1 VTAGEGSSGETASR
15 KRIAITGYGTLSA
28 LGIGADALRQ
38 GMAANTSGLKTIERF
53 DTTGYDTTFAAE
65 ITGFDPA
72 TVLDRKQA
80 RRMDRFTQFAMITA
94 REAVAM
100 ADLDVAASPERI
112 GVVVGSAFGGVET
125 FTNTVE
131 TLLTSGPRRV
141 SPFAVPMS
149 ISNMAPGMIAIDL
162 GSKGPAFAYASAFAS
177 SANAIGEA
185 MRMIQQGRADAMIAG
200 GSEAP
205 ITGIM
210 LAGFAAMKSLSENNA
225 DPAGAV
231 KPFDLHRD
239 GCALGEGAAMMVLED
254 WDHAQHRGATIIA
267 ELTGYGSTA
276 DAFHDVQ
283 IAPEGEGLSRAM
295 CLAIEESRLRPD
307 EIGYLNAHGTGTE
320 MNDAYETT
328 SIRNVFGESAPSL
341 PISSTKSRTGHLL
354 GAAGALEAIIA
365 LQAME
370 DGILPATLNLETPD
384 PECDLDYIPGTSRQ
398 AAITAVMS
406 NSMGFGGH
414 NVSLVFVKA

>member
-1 VTAGEGSSGETASR
+1 MTGGEGSSSETASR
-15 KRIAITGYGTLSA
+15 KRVAITGYGAISA
-28 LGIGADALRQ
+28 LGAGATALRQ
-38 GMAANTSGLKTIERF
+38 GMAANVSGLKSIERF

-80 RRMDRFTQFAMITA
+80 RRMDRFTQFAMIAA
-94 REAVAM
+94 REAVSM
-100 ADLDVAASPERI
+100 SGLDIAACRERA

-125 FTNTVE
+125 FSNAVE
-131 TLLTSGPRRV
+131 TLVKSGPRRI
-141 SPFAVPMS
+141 SPFAVPMT

-162 GSKGPAFAYASAFAS
+162 GSTGPAFAYASAFAS
-177 SANAIGEA
+177 AGNAIGEA

-205 ITGIM
+205 VTGIM
-210 LAGFAAMKSLSENNA
+210 LAGFSAMKSLSENNA

-239 GCALGEGAAMMVLED
+239 GCALGEGSAMLVLED
-254 WDHAQHRGATIIA
+254 WDHAQKRGATIVA
-267 ELTGYGSTA
+267 ELSGYGSTA
-276 DAFHDVQ
+276 DAYHDVR

-295 CLAIEESRLRPD
+295 RLALDESGLHPG
-307 EIGYLNAHGTGTE
+307 EIGYLNAHGTGTT

-328 SIRNVFGESAPSL
+328 SIKHVFGEAARSL

-354 GAAGALEAIIA
+354 GAAGALEAVIA
-365 LQAME
+365 IQAME
-370 DGILPATLNLETPD
+370 DSLLPTTLNLSIPD
-384 PECDLDYIPGTSRQ
+384 PECDLDYIPHSSRK
-398 AAITAVMS
+398 AAVHAVMS

-414 NVSLVFVKA
+414 NVSLIFTRP

>member
-1 VTAGEGSSGETASR
+1 V
-15 KRIAITGYGTLSA
+15 AITGYGVISA

-38 GMAANTSGLKTIERF
+38 GMGGTTSGLKTIERF

-72 TVLDRKQA
+72 SVLDRKQA
-80 RRMDRFTQFAMITA
+80 RRMDRYTQFAMIAA

-100 ADLDVAASPERI
+100 ASLDVAACPERT

-125 FTNTVE
+125 FTSTVD
-131 TLLTSGPRRV
+131 TLLNSGPRRV

-185 MRMIQQGRADAMIAG
+185 MRMIQQGRADTMVAG

-205 ITGIM
+205 ILGIM
-210 LAGFAAMKSLSENNA
+210 LAGFSAMKSLSENNA

-239 GCALGEGAAMMVLED
+239 GCALGEGSAMLVLEA
-254 WDHAQHRGATIIA
+254 WEHARARGATIIA
-267 ELTGYGSTA
+267 ELAGYGSTA
-276 DAFHDVQ
+276 DAYHDVQ

-295 CLAIEESRLRPD
+295 HLALDEAALQPG
-307 EIGYLNAHGTGTE
+307 EIGYVNAHGTGTA

-328 SIRNVFGESAPSL
+328 TIKHVFGEAAPSL

-354 GAAGALEAIIA
+354 GAAGALEAVISI
-365 LQAME
+365 QAME
-370 DGILPATLNLETPD
+370 DGLLPATLNLETPD
-384 PECDLDYIPGTSRQ
+384 PECDLDYIPGASRQ
-398 AAITAVMS
+398 QAVNAVMS

-414 NVSLVFVKA
+414 NVSLVFTRP

>member
-1 VTAGEGSSGETASR
+1 V
-15 KRIAITGYGTLSA
+15 AITGYGVISA

-38 GMAANTSGLKTIERF
+38 GMGGTTSGLKTIERF
-53 DTTGYDTTFAAE
+53 DTTGYGTTFAAE

-72 TVLDRKQA
+72 SVLDRKQA
-80 RRMDRFTQFAMITA
+80 RRMDRYTQFAMIAA

-100 ADLDVAASPERI
+100 ANLEVAACPERT

-125 FTNTVE
+125 FTSTVH
-131 TLLTSGPRRV
+131 TLLNSGPRRV

-149 ISNMAPGMIAIDL
+149 ISNMAPGRIAIDL

-185 MRMIQQGRADAMIAG
+185 MRMIQQGRADAMVAG

-205 ITGIM
+205 ILGIM
-210 LAGFAAMKSLSENNA
+210 LAGFSAMKSLSENNA
-225 DPAGAV
+225 DPARAV

-239 GCALGEGAAMMVLED
+239 GCALGEGSAMLVLED
-254 WDHAQHRGATIIA
+254 WEHARARGATIIA
-267 ELTGYGSTA
+267 ELAGYGSTA
-276 DAFHDVQ
+276 DAYHDVQ

-295 CLAIEESRLRPD
+295 HLALDEAGLQPG
-307 EIGYLNAHGTGTE
+307 EIGYVNAHGTGTA

-328 SIRNVFGESAPSL
+328 TIKHVFGEAAPFL

-354 GAAGALEAIIA
+354 GAAGALEAVISI
-365 LQAME
+365 QAME
-370 DGILPATLNLETPD
+370 DGLLPATLNLETPD
-384 PECDLDYIPGTSRQ
+384 PECDLDYIPGASRQ
-398 AAITAVMS
+398 QAVNAVMS

-414 NVSLVFVKA
+414 NVSLVFTRP